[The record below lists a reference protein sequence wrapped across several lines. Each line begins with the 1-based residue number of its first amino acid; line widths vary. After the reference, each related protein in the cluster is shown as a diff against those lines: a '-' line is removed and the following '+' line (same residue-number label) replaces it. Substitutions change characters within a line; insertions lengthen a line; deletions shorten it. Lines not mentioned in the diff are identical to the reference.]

1 MSDTYNYNAGSPF
14 GGLGGLFGGNCGNGN
29 NGGLDLMGLLGFAI
43 VAGVLGITPNGWGG
57 NRGGMQGG
65 CGGGFGGGQ
74 LGADAVAATTAAL
87 INQQQTGERVAGIST
102 GVDAVAGLVTAQ
114 GTKLETVKDAVVNGF
129 YANQTN
135 LCQAFNNAAM
145 QAVNNQNATTAL
157 LNDMRFANQQCCCD
171 TRQLIQSSFCD
182 LRHQMQM
189 DKCATDAL
197 IAADGEKTRNLIR
210 DIDTAKL
217 REELAAA
224 KAQISQ
230 DAQTNKILANLPR
243 GYGYGNCGCN
253 SCDPCCQPNA
263 CSILAKELIES
274 SVNRIVNPT
283 TAAAAA

>member
-14 GGLGGLFGGNCGNGN
+14 GMGGLFGGFGGNGGFGCN
-29 NGGLDLMGLLGFAI
+29 NIGDLIGLAF
-43 VAGVLGITPNGWGG
+43 VAGIFGFGNFGGGWGG
-57 NRGGMQGG
+57 GR
-65 CGGGFGGGQ
+65 FGGGQ

-87 INQQQTGERVAGIST
+87 ISQQNTADRVAAIGADVRQVLGQTGGLIE
-102 GVDAVAGLVTAQ
+102 AVNTVGNRAQ
-114 GTKLETVKDAVVNGF
+114 DGF
-129 YANQTN
+129 ANLNTS
-135 LCQAFNNAAM
+135 LCQMGHAQSMQSMNNY
-145 QAVNNQNATTAL
+145 NGLTNQITE
-157 LNDMRFANQQCCCD
+157 MRFSNQQCCCD
-171 TRQLIQSSFCD
+171 TKQLIQSSFCD

-197 IAADGEKTRNLIR
+197 IAADGEKTRSLIR

-283 TAAAAA
+283 TTATAA